1 MITRADR
8 VPQRTLAF
16 VVAATVVVA
25 SGIPRARGADPDT
38 VVGGGAP
45 ATSTLP
51 GYLAAFGLDRPERSL
66 LEEPLAW
73 DDAKQHLAERVLARL
88 LLAPAERAAEWESA
102 AAPIAPDGADPA
114 SLVGDVLL
122 RVGGRALQVA
132 PVAAVATDADAL
144 PSGVPDAVVVRV
156 RDPAGRI
163 IDVLT
168 AGAPRG
174 WPRGMPIDEPVTVA
188 GLPLAAGT
196 GPPSAAAATGAR
208 PGAAADLLLAAR
220 RVAWHPGTALGA
232 AGMDYGLF
240 DGVVDGQGLAVA
252 DGDAFYA
259 MLAATVRAALPAT
272 PATPPITDL
281 IDPARKWFTRQRGDV
296 VTLSGVCR
304 RVTRIEVD
312 DPLRRRQ
319 AGLDHYWELYV
330 FVDTPLLQ
338 VHGELHDTYPVV
350 CCVRELPPGMPTGQT
365 VNEPVTVTGFAFK
378 RYAYPL
384 PVTGKAAGVSRRL
397 EVPLLIARDV
407 AWRPVAAGAPGAV
420 PGRRATLLPL
430 LLVLPLLAVVGWW
443 LWSQRQG
450 SRTGP
455 GRNLPDRVRLPEDE
469 PGS

>member
-1 MITRADR
+1 VITRADR

-38 VVGGGAP
+38 TVDVGVP

-102 AAPIAPDGADPA
+102 AAPIAPDGADPV

-132 PVAAVATDADAL
+132 SVAAVATEADAL

-156 RDPAGRI
+156 RDPAGRV

-188 GLPLAAGT
+188 GLPLAADT
-196 GPPSAAAATGAR
+196 GPPSAAAATGER
-208 PGAAADLLLAAR
+208 PGAAADLVLAAR
-220 RVAWHPGTALGA
+220 RVAWHPRTPLGA

-240 DGVVDGQGLAVA
+240 DSVVDGQGLTVA
-252 DGDAFYA
+252 EGDPFYT
-259 MLAATVRAALPAT
+259 LLGATVRAALPAM
-272 PATPPITDL
+272 PITPPITDL
-281 IDPARKWFTRQRGDV
+281 VDPARKWFTRQRGDV
-296 VTLSGVCR
+296 VSLSGVCR

-397 EVPLLIARDV
+397 EVPLLVARGV
-407 AWRPVAAGAPGAV
+407 AWRPVAAGAPGAALE
-420 PGRRATLLPL
+420 RRATLLPL

-443 LWSQRQG
+443 LWTQRHG
-450 SRTGP
+450 SRTGT
-455 GRNLPDRVRLPEDE
+455 GRILPDRVGLPEDE
-469 PGS
+469 AGS